1 VLSLRLTLKST
12 SSVVRRG
19 RKKDSCLASSI
30 KQGTVTASLILRWL
44 MARSDAPGMDV
55 VTVMGTISKG
65 TFMGAVLWPGVLGKA
80 QIVAVKWR

>member
-1 VLSLRLTLKST
+1 
-12 SSVVRRG
+12 
-19 RKKDSCLASSI
+19 
-30 KQGTVTASLILRWL
+30 